1 MAYDKSKQHTP
12 YLLDKPLNIIIMK
25 YQFTTEGSK
34 PQTKYHLVKLLSES
48 SMECVWE
55 QTVSTPLNSAEM
67 FQFLSVRMPK
77 GFLFEVRESSKLMPT
92 NGIIGLDSL
101 ARILSNIKPLKQKVV
116 ISICGE
122 RKVYELDADKLETLL
137 KSLE

>member
-1 MAYDKSKQHTP
+1 
-12 YLLDKPLNIIIMK
+12 MK

-34 PQTKYHLVKLLSES
+34 PQTIYHKVILYGPTSEHEV
-48 SMECVWE
+48 MWKGV
-55 QTVSTPLNSAEM
+55 VSTPLTHIELDKFITARLFGVTEGWWCWVKDADKDSAE
-67 FQFLSVRMPK
+67 K
-77 GFLFEVRESSKLMPT
+77 
-92 NGIIGLDSL
+92 IIGLDSL

-122 RKVYELDADKLETLL
+122 KKVYELDADKLETLL

>member
-1 MAYDKSKQHTP
+1 
-12 YLLDKPLNIIIMK
+12 MK

-34 PQTKYHLVKLLSES
+34 SQTIYHKVVLYGPTSEHEV
-48 SMECVWE
+48 MWKGI
-55 QTVSTPLNSAEM
+55 VSTPLTHIELDEFISA
-67 FQFLSVRMPK
+67 R
-77 GFLFEVRESSKLMPT
+77 LFGVTEGWSCAV
-92 NGIIGLDSL
+92 GIGDKNDDTVIGLDTM

-122 RKVYELDADKLETLL
+122 KKTYELDADKLETLL